1 MAHASIYRKLNT
13 PLVRESKERF
23 ALLMDAK
30 QHEEAAKLAVLV
42 AITSAGPGKLFK
54 VLREASRVY
63 EWSRGRGS

>member
-1 MAHASIYRKLNT
+1 MAYASIYKKRNT
-13 PLVRESKERF
+13 PLIRESKKKF

-30 QHEEAAKLAVLV
+30 QYEEAAKLAVLV

-54 VLREASRVY
+54 VLREASRVQ